1 MHNCAIFL
9 LAAAAASA
17 QSYQPSADELSAM
30 RDKLAQLTSR
40 IQRLHGRDPALVAD
54 VGVYRKAGEWILR
67 YPEEF
72 YSKAYVA
79 NTLKVL
85 DRGIARAEELERG
98 APSWANQ
105 KGRIVRAYR
114 SAVDGSVQPYALIIP
129 NSYDGHRRVRL
140 DLVLHGRGATLNE
153 VSFIAAH
160 ESATPVPPAQD
171 FIQLEVFG
179 RGNNAYRWAGEA
191 DVYEALADVK
201 KHYAIDPARVVLRGF
216 SMGGAGAWHIGLHH
230 PSDWVAMEAGA
241 GFTETKI
248 YAKLKDPTPYQEKT
262 LHIYDAVD
270 YSQNVYD
277 LAVVGYGGEIDP
289 QLQASTNIR
298 EELMREGYHFT
309 REGLNWFT
317 PDLRAIFLVGPQ
329 TPHKFHPDSK
339 KTSDAFI
346 DKAAA
351 EGKRDP
357 DHIRFVTWTPRYGE
371 CFWVNVRSLEH
382 QYERTEVNADRAGK
396 ETAVHTRNVAQ
407 LRLHLAGSI
416 VLDGQKFSGGKAQS
430 FEKIDGAWKP
440 AAPSTALRK
449 RHDLQ
454 GPIDDAFM
462 QSFLCVRPTGKA
474 LSMAAT
480 AYAQRALDQFSKDFA
495 KYFRGDVPVKD
506 DRAVT
511 DEDIAHSNLILFG
524 DPGSNSLI
532 ARILPK
538 LPLRWSAEAIQ
549 LGSRM
554 FSGAENVPVMIYP
567 NPLHPDRYVVLNSGH
582 TFSSADLKGTNA
594 LLYPRLGDYAV
605 VSASGGVVKTA
616 GLFDENWR
624 LP

>member
-1 MHNCAIFL
+1 MRTCTIFL
-9 LAAAAASA
+9 LAAAASS
-17 QSYQPSADELSAM
+17 QSYQPAADELSAM
-30 RDKLAQLTSR
+30 REKLAQLTSR
-40 IQRLHGRDPALVAD
+40 LERLRGRDPALVAD
-54 VGVYRKAGEWILR
+54 VDVYRKAGEWILR

-72 YSKAYVA
+72 YTKAYVA

-85 DRGIARAEELERG
+85 DRGAARADELERG
-98 APSWANQ
+98 AASWANQ

-114 SAVDGSVQPYALIIP
+114 SAVDGSVQPYALIILE
-129 NSYDGHRRVRL
+129 SYDGHRKVRL

-191 DVYEALADVK
+191 DVYEALAEVK
-201 KHYAIDPARVVLRGF
+201 RHYAIDPARIVLRGF

-241 GFTETKI
+241 GFTETRI
-248 YAKLKDPTPYQEKT
+248 YAKLTDPPPYQEKT

-270 YSQNVYD
+270 YSENVND

-298 EELMREGYHFT
+298 EELTREGYHFT
-309 REGLNWFT
+309 HEGLNWFT

-339 KTSDAFI
+339 KTSDEFI
-346 DKAAA
+346 DKAVAQ
-351 EGKRDP
+351 GKPDP

-371 CFWVNVRSLEH
+371 CFWINVRSQEH
-382 QYERTEVNADRAGK
+382 QYERTEVNADRAGG
-396 ETAVHTRNVAQ
+396 ETTVHTKNVET
-407 LRLHLAGSI
+407 LRLTATGNTL
-416 VLDGQKFSGGKAQS
+416 LDGQKFSIGKAQS
-430 FEKIDGAWKP
+430 FEKSGGSWKP
-440 AAPSTALRK
+440 TAPSTALRK
-449 RHDLQ
+449 QHDLQ

-462 QSFLCVRPTGKA
+462 ERFLCVRPTGKA
-474 LSMAAT
+474 MSMAAT
-480 AYAQRALDQFSKDFA
+480 LYARRALEQFSKDFA

-511 DEDIAHSNLILFG
+511 EDDIAHSNLVLFG
-524 DPGSNSLI
+524 DPGSNSVI
-532 ARILPK
+532 ARILAK

-549 LGSRM
+549 LGGQQ
-554 FSGAENVPVMIYP
+554 FSGAENVPVLIYP
-567 NPLHPDRYVVLNSGH
+567 NPLNPRHYVVLNSGH
-582 TFSSADLKGTNA
+582 TFSAADLKGTNA

-605 VSASGGVVKTA
+605 VSASGGIVKTA